1 MISFLFLK
9 GIVIGLAIAVPVG
22 PIGALCVQRTLAEGR
37 ISGLVSGLGAAT
49 ADTIYGFIAAF
60 GVTVISGFLISHQTW
75 LRIIGGAILFTL
87 GLKTFLSRPRKQAAP
102 VSGNSLLTNF
112 FSTFGLTLTNPITIL
127 AFAAIFAALGVVS
140 GSQDLAALGML
151 ILGVF
156 FGSALWWLIL
166 SGGASLFRG
175 WIGTHGMRWVNRISG
190 IIIVAF
196 GAIVLASVVGLDG
209 DLLP

>member
-60 GVTVISGFLISHQTW
+60 GVTMISGFLISHQMW
-75 LRIIGGAILFTL
+75 LRVIGGAILFTL

-190 IIIVAF
+190 VIIVAF
-196 GAIVLASVVGLDG
+196 GAVVLASVAGLG
-209 DLLP
+209 RGLLP

>member
-60 GVTVISGFLISHQTW
+60 GVTMISGFLISHQMW

-87 GLKTFLSRPRKQAAP
+87 GLKTFLSRPGKQAAP

-196 GAIVLASVVGLDG
+196 GAVVLASVVGLG
-209 DLLP
+209 KGLLP

>member
-60 GVTVISGFLISHQTW
+60 GVTMISGFLISHQMW

>member
-1 MISFLFLK
+1 MISLLFFK
-9 GIVIGLAIAVPVG
+9 GIIIGLAIAAPVG

-37 ISGLVSGLGAAT
+37 ISGLVSGLGAAA

-60 GVTVISGFLISHQTW
+60 GVTMISGFLISHQMW
-75 LRIIGGAILFTL
+75 LRIIGGGILFAL
-87 GLKTFLSRPRKQAAP
+87 GLKTFFSRPRKQAAP

-127 AFAAIFAALGVVS
+127 AFAAIFAALGVVG
-140 GSQDLAALGML
+140 GSLDLAALWTL
-151 ILGVF
+151 VLGVF
-156 FGSALWWLIL
+156 LGSALWWLIL

-196 GAIVLASVVGLDG
+196 GAIVLASVAGLDRG
-209 DLLP
+209 LLP

>member
-1 MISFLFLK
+1 MISLLFLK

-60 GVTVISGFLISHQTW
+60 GVTMISGFLISHQMW

-102 VSGNSLLTNF
+102 VSGNSLLTDF

-127 AFAAIFAALGVVS
+127 SFAAIFAALGVVS
-140 GSQDLAALGML
+140 GSQGLAALWTL
-151 ILGVF
+151 VLGVF
-156 FGSALWWLIL
+156 CGSALWWLIL

-190 IIIVAF
+190 IIIVVF
-196 GAIVLASVVGLDG
+196 GAVVLASVAGLG
-209 DLLP
+209 KGLLP

>member
-9 GIVIGLAIAVPVG
+9 GIVIGLAIAAPVG

-60 GVTVISGFLISHQTW
+60 GVTVISGFLISHQMW

-102 VSGNSLLTNF
+102 VSGNSLLTDF
-112 FSTFGLTLTNPITIL
+112 FSTFGLTLINPITIL
-127 AFAAIFAALGVVS
+127 SFAAIFAALGVVS

-156 FGSALWWLIL
+156 LGSALWWLVL
-166 SGGASLFRG
+166 SGGASMFHG
-175 WIGTHGMRWVNRISG
+175 WIGIHGMRWVNRISG
-190 IIIVAF
+190 IIIIAF
-196 GAIVLASVVGLDG
+196 GAVVLASVAGLG
-209 DLLP
+209 RDLLP

>member
-1 MISFLFLK
+1 MISLLFLK
-9 GIVIGLAIAVPVG
+9 GIVIGLAIAAPVG

-60 GVTVISGFLISHQTW
+60 GMTLISGFLISHQMW
-75 LRIIGGAILFTL
+75 LRIIGGAILFAL

-102 VSGNSLLTNF
+102 VSGNSLVTNF

-127 AFAAIFAALGVVS
+127 SFAAIFAALGVVS
-140 GSQDLAALGML
+140 GSLDLAALWTL
-151 ILGVF
+151 VLGVF

-190 IIIVAF
+190 VIIVAF
-196 GAIVLASVVGLDG
+196 GALVLASVAGPWADV
-209 DLLP
+209 LP

>member
-60 GVTVISGFLISHQTW
+60 GVTLISGFLISHQMW

-196 GAIVLASVVGLDG
+196 GAVVLASVVGLG
-209 DLLP
+209 KGLLP

>member
-60 GVTVISGFLISHQTW
+60 GVTMISGFLISHQMW

-190 IIIVAF
+190 IIIIAF
-196 GAIVLASVVGLDG
+196 GAVVLASVAGLDG
-209 DLLP
+209 GLLP

>member
-60 GVTVISGFLISHQTW
+60 GVTMISGFLISHQMW

-190 IIIVAF
+190 IIIVVF
-196 GAIVLASVVGLDG
+196 GAVVLASVAGLG
-209 DLLP
+209 KGLLP

>member
-60 GVTVISGFLISHQTW
+60 GVTMISGFLISHQMW

-196 GAIVLASVVGLDG
+196 GAIVLASVVGLGG